1 MLNSVLI
8 SKTTKN
14 RTASAD
20 LGRQKLETKEYLP
33 DWLEP
38 KKAPEDKNSD
48 YAQNRVTPTEELFN
62 KHKRSSTDKIIP
74 EVSNITDI

>member
-8 SKTTKN
+8 SKTTEK

-38 KKAPEDKNSD
+38 KKAENKSSD
-48 YAQNRVTPTEELFN
+48 YVQNRVTPTEELFS
-62 KHKRSSTDKIIP
+62 KHKRSSTDKIIR
-74 EVSNITDI
+74 EVSNITNV